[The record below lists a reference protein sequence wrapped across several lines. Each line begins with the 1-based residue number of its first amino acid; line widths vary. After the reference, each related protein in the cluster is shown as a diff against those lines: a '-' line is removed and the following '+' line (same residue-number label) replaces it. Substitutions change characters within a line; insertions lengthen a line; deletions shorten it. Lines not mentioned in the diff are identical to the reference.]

1 MFQSDFFPDRETSG
15 TVPLAF
21 AIGKQIS
28 RRLADGCHLTRP
40 DIAEFFASQT
50 GVQDWGSAWSID
62 DYNNAVE
69 IGTLLWLREFSRV
82 DLDTGFH
89 EAAARFD
96 WLEAALP
103 PRHVRSEGQVELQQF
118 STPPILAWLMAKAA
132 SLRSP
137 DRILEPS
144 AGNGALALWG
154 DAQDCSMTLNEI
166 DRARRNALAQALLQ
180 RLAAVRG
187 RLSLCADQAAAAKW
201 WLSMP
206 MASVSAEGPMPKALS
221 TRRTS
226 PLMPGCRHQGRACP
240 LRRARM
246 TSNPLIVA

>member
-1 MFQSDFFPDRETSG
+1 MKQVSEADSGKSSAWKVTVLSREEQYDLKRKGLIQEAARAFSTRGYHATS
-15 TVPLAF
+15 
-21 AIGKQIS
+21 
-28 RRLADGCHLTRP
+28 LADVAREL
-40 DIAEFFASQT
+40 
-50 GVQDWGSAWSID
+50 GV
-62 DYNNAVE
+62 
-69 IGTLLWLREFSRV
+69 T
-82 DLDTGFH
+82 
-89 EAAARFD
+89 
-96 WLEAALP
+96 
-103 PRHVRSEGQVELQQF
+103 
-118 STPPILAWLMAKAA
+118 K
-132 SLRSP
+132 
-137 DRILEPS
+137 
-144 AGNGALALWG
+144 GALYYYVKSK
-154 DAQDCSMTLNEI
+154 QDM
-166 DRARRNALAQALLQ
+166 ALLQ